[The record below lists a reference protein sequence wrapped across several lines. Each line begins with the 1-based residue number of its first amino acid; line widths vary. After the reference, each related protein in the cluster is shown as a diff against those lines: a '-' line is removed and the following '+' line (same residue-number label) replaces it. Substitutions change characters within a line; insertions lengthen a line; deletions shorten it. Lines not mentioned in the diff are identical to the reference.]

1 MTLILLNAQHQFY
14 ELWLNQF
21 VHGVLVNLV
30 LSFLVSTH
38 GFVGAKTADS
48 DKTDLKANLIITD
61 YCMRGMTGCM
71 EEGAQEFLPKPLQ
84 LSDVTKLSAI

>member
-14 ELWLNQF
+14 ELWLNQ
-21 VHGVLVNLV
+21 
-30 LSFLVSTH
+30 
-38 GFVGAKTADS
+38 
-48 DKTDLKANLIITD
+48 DLKANLIITD